1 MPILMLTLL
10 FAVERQRTT
19 KLPKRYSS
27 FIIFHKPVQPLFG
40 SCVRRNKRTQNR
52 TTISDVHVS
61 CARCEAKRPVISA
74 QKISSKH
81 GDKDQ
86 NIMQKLSLQKQ
97 SENASETLH
106 VREPLTMQTFYALS
120 EVNPAQTSLEDAYC
134 IRMGLFNAMVN
145 YTQRNSM

>member
-1 MPILMLTLL
+1 MQSNVNVLRSYRNAILPLL
-10 FAVERQRTT
+10 FSTN
-19 KLPKRYSS
+19 PCNRYSAAVCGETRELRIEAQFATCMS
-27 FIIFHKPVQPLFG
+27 PARAVKPSARSSQPKSSPANTG
-40 SCVRRNKRTQNR
+40 EKNQN
-52 TTISDVHVS
+52 V
-61 CARCEAKRPVISA
+61 
-74 QKISSKH
+74 
-81 GDKDQ
+81 
-86 NIMQKLSLQKQ
+86 MQKLSLQKQ